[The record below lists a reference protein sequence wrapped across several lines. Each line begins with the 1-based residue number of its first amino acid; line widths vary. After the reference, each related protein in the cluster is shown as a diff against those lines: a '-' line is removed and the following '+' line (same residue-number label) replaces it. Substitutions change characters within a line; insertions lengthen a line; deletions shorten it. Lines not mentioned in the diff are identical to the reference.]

1 MEYCTPKKPDLSLLR
16 KIQIPPSPCMKKIGF
31 GTGIAVYE
39 LERSPAFNKFR
50 SPWAIKKLIR
60 RNKNNNAIQERLRN
74 EADILRKLVHPNVV
88 GFRAFLENK
97 DGNNIL
103 AMEECSSSLGDI
115 IETRS
120 DDEGGPFSPELITKV
135 AQDVAQALNYLH
147 NTALIMHCDVKS
159 YNVLIK
165 GDFVICKLCDFGT
178 CLPLTKNG
186 NINNEKAPGG
196 EYIGTQAWS
205 APEVL
210 SYPQIITSK
219 ADIYSFGLVIWEM
232 IALCPPVTEDVADSL
247 ENCTNMD
254 VEEFDKL
261 LEKMSARSRPPLP
274 TDVELGNKYDK
285 ILEIYYCCT
294 DEKMERRPPSE
305 DLVVILDDI

>member
-1 MEYCTPKKPDLSLLR
+1 MRVTNVPEIIWSALLKTR
-16 KIQIPPSPCMKKIGF
+16 PWSFEEGPSPSPCMKKIGF

-178 CLPLTKNG
+178 CLPLTKNC
-186 NINNEKAPGG
+186 
-196 EYIGTQAWS
+196 TR
-205 APEVL
+205 
-210 SYPQIITSK
+210 

-254 VEEFDKL
+254 VAEFDKL